1 MIDSGLS
8 RDPVRATLAAVFL
21 AGMIVA
27 TYWIVQPFLP
37 AALWAVTIVVAS
49 WPLLLR
55 VQALL
60 WGRRGLAVTVMTVL
74 LLLCLLVPLAF
85 ALNTILTRAEAIS
98 GWLRSIAAWSIP
110 PPPDWLAHL
119 PFVGSRLAVRWADAA
134 AATPEEMATRL
145 APYSRQAVAWV
156 ASTIGDIGLLL
167 VQFLLVVLFA
177 AILYA
182 SGERAADATRRFARR
197 LAGARGEHSA
207 RLAVNAIR
215 GVALGI
221 VVTALIQSGLASLG
235 LFVVGVPFATVLT
248 AVIFVSCIAQI
259 GPGPVLIAPIVWTY
273 WTGGSGWGTAL
284 LVWSLA
290 VTLVDNVLRPVLI
303 RKGADLP
310 LLLVFLGVV
319 GGLLAFGIIGI
330 FIGPVVL
337 AVSYSLLAD
346 WVSRPP
352 PPAAPS
358 PPARLEADRDLAPVA
373 ER

>member
-1 MIDSGLS
+1 MTDSGFS
-8 RDPVRATLAAVFL
+8 RDPVRATLAGVFL

-55 VQALL
+55 VEALL
-60 WGRRGLAVTVMTVL
+60 GGRRGLAVAVMTVL

-85 ALNTILTRAEAIS
+85 ALNTILTNAEAIS
-98 GWLRSIAAWSIP
+98 GWLRSLAAWSIP
-110 PPPDWLAHL
+110 PPPEWLAHV
-119 PFVGSRLAVRWADAA
+119 PFAGPRLTARWADAA
-134 AATPEEMATRL
+134 AATPQEISARL
-145 APYSRQAVAWV
+145 APYSREAVAWV
-156 ASTIGDIGLLL
+156 ASTIGDLGLLL

-182 SGERAADATRRFARR
+182 SGERAAAATRRFAWR
-197 LAGARGEHSA
+197 LAGARGEHAA
-207 RLAVNAIR
+207 RLAVSAIR
-215 GVALGI
+215 GVAVGI
-221 VVTALIQSGLASLG
+221 VLTALIQTCLAAVGLL
-235 LFVVGVPFATVLT
+235 VVGVPFAMVLT
-248 AVIFVSCIAQI
+248 AVVFVSCIAQI
-259 GPGPVLIAPIVWTY
+259 GPAPVLIAPIVWTY
-273 WTGGSGWGTAL
+273 WTRGSGWGTAL

-290 VTLVDNVLRPVLI
+290 VAVVDNVLRPMLI

-337 AVSYSLLAD
+337 AVGYSLLAD
-346 WVSRPP
+346 WVNRPP
-352 PPAAPS
+352 SPAAPS
-358 PPARLEADRDLAPVA
+358 PPAPLAADRDLAPVA

>member
-1 MIDSGLS
+1 VS
-8 RDPVRATLAAVFL
+8 
-21 AGMIVA
+21 
-27 TYWIVQPFLP
+27 
-37 AALWAVTIVVAS
+37 
-49 WPLLLR
+49 
-55 VQALL
+55 
-60 WGRRGLAVTVMTVL
+60 
-74 LLLCLLVPLAF
+74 
-85 ALNTILTRAEAIS
+85 
-98 GWLRSIAAWSIP
+98 
-110 PPPDWLAHL
+110 
-119 PFVGSRLAVRWADAA
+119 
-134 AATPEEMATRL
+134 
-145 APYSRQAVAWV
+145 
-156 ASTIGDIGLLL
+156 
-167 VQFLLVVLFA
+167 
-177 AILYA
+177 
-182 SGERAADATRRFARR
+182 
-197 LAGARGEHSA
+197 
-207 RLAVNAIR
+207 AIR

-248 AVIFVSCIAQI
+248 AVVFVSCIAQI
-259 GPGPVLIAPIVWTY
+259 GPGPVLIAPIVWAY

-358 PPARLEADRDLAPVA
+358 PPARLEADRDLVPVA